1 LGPIY
6 QNCIKKEVFAISQ
19 FKSKFFFTAIA
30 AIGFLLFIVFSTNT
44 PMNTVM
50 ATSAPLGTPWTSGL
64 NSANNSVTIN
74 VNYQVNSAADL
85 IREIRLELRD
95 SSGHTVAS
103 ATRTV
108 SPGALAP
115 LPTNRTFSLDVT
127 GLHPNRHYTVHAT
140 SFFANGGV
148 QQHVSGGGFRTD
160 NWIWNWGHGTSADWI
175 RLEPVSMG
183 RDSVSIRVHAWG
195 WGGRPSNWSGN
206 WHGWDSRS
214 HGGDIR
220 EVGAVMSRHNN
231 PRLGSS
237 DSRVVQPSSSGTV
250 TFRNLQH
257 NTVYYV
263 RGFVTTNNGSRF
275 YGPVYTFRAGVSWQG
290 SWDRWDPWSWSGTNL
305 WAAGA
310 DRDRSFITTNQPIE
324 VNTTTVR
331 ISSHIPNRQ
340 VGGYWSHGHW
350 NQGNWN
356 SWDNRI
362 LERGFVWSDTNRLPT
377 LSNSSARQSSSATG
391 TFEMTLTGL
400 APGTTYHVS
409 AFYRTPSRTFYGNV
423 VTVTTPREG
432 TRIGDQATV
441 SVTFRNLD
449 GRDISTTNVPTT
461 VGSTLNATNLNI
473 PTGYTMWPATWS
485 YVVTGSANIVVVL
498 APVGHVPPTV
508 QPAPTPGGAFFPARG
523 NFTFAPEAPVSRG
536 ELAQAIFNLYSG
548 SRTPTGTAIRF
559 NDTVGSQFSA
569 AIDFVTAM
577 GYMNGYPDGSFRPT
591 GALSRAEAA
600 TVLSRIYGLSG
611 TGSAT
616 FSDLPAGHWA
626 RNYVALSADRGIFHG
641 YPDGTFGPNREL
653 SRAESVALLV
663 RADGR
668 NLNPLQHQ
676 RFSDVPEWHWA
687 FNYIMSASVPR

>member
-1 LGPIY
+1 
-6 QNCIKKEVFAISQ
+6 
-19 FKSKFFFTAIA
+19 
-30 AIGFLLFIVFSTNT
+30 
-44 PMNTVM
+44 
-50 ATSAPLGTPWTSGL
+50 
-64 NSANNSVTIN
+64 
-74 VNYQVNSAADL
+74 
-85 IREIRLELRD
+85 
-95 SSGHTVAS
+95 
-103 ATRTV
+103 
-108 SPGALAP
+108 
-115 LPTNRTFSLDVT
+115 
-127 GLHPNRHYTVHAT
+127 
-140 SFFANGGV
+140 
-148 QQHVSGGGFRTD
+148 
-160 NWIWNWGHGTSADWI
+160 
-175 RLEPVSMG
+175 MG

-195 WGGRPSNWSGN
+195 WGGRPSNWSGS

-220 EVGAVMSRHNN
+220 EVGAVIARHNN
-231 PRLGSS
+231 PRIGSA
-237 DSRVVQPSSSGTV
+237 DSRIVQPSSSGTV

-257 NTVYYV
+257 HTLYYV
-263 RGFVTTNNGSRF
+263 RGFVVTNNGSRF

-305 WAAGA
+305 WIAGA
-310 DRDRSFITTNQPIE
+310 ERDRSFITTNQPIE

-340 VGGYWSHGHW
+340 TGGTWNHSGHWNHGGHW

-400 APGTTYHVS
+400 SPGTTYHVS

-423 VTVTTPREG
+423 VTITTPREG
-432 TRIGDQATV
+432 TQIGDQATV

-449 GRDISTTNVPTT
+449 GRDISTINVPTT
-461 VGSTLNATNLNI
+461 VGATLNASNLNI
-473 PTGYTMWPATWS
+473 PSGFNMWPANWS

-508 QPAPTPGGAFFPARG
+508 QPAPTPGGAFFPARN
-523 NFTFAPEAPVSRG
+523 NFNFAPEAPVSRG

-559 NDTVGSQFSA
+559 NDTVGSHFSA

-577 GYMNGYPDGSFRPT
+577 GFMNGYPDGSFRPT
-591 GALSRAEAA
+591 GSLSRAEAA

-616 FSDLPAGHWA
+616 FSDVPANNWA
-626 RNYVALSADRGIFHG
+626 RNYVALAADRGIFHG
-641 YPDGTFGPNREL
+641 YPDGTFGPRREL
-653 SRAESVALLV
+653 SRAEAVALLV

-676 RFSDVPEWHWA
+676 RFADVPEWHWA
-687 FNYIMSASVPR
+687 FNYIMSASVPRQ